1 MRCEKVRR
9 PAATSESQTSV
20 LSSLLV
26 VALLLPAAF
35 GQANNLYQTTAGE
48 LRRRVYIPLDR
59 SEEDWSFLKDP
70 ELRTDPWDPLKYI
83 ALRNAPGW
91 YLTLAGE
98 ERSFYEHYRNYNWGA
113 GPQDGNGYY
122 LNRFLGSADF
132 HLGSSTRF
140 FFELKSGLEFG
151 RNGGPRPVQDEDK
164 LDINQL
170 FIEFHLALHG
180 DRPHASLKIG
190 RQDLHYGEG
199 TLLDVRDLNV
209 RQSFDGIKL
218 ILRPK
223 DWQVDL
229 FAMHP
234 ALSNPGLFDD
244 YPDHTQTLWGVY
256 GVTSK
261 HLPRFIRQLDAYY
274 LSLDRKFAQFAQGSG
289 RDQRRTVGSLIHGRK
304 GNFSYVGE
312 GDLQFG
318 KFGRGNILAW
328 KYDQTLSYSF
338 SHLKFRPV
346 PSLLFAIS
354 SGDKNPANPDL
365 QTFYPLFPKG
375 LYYGFIDDSGSLN
388 AIVLHEEIALQ
399 ISKKVSIAP
408 DNFFFWRQRSTDGL
422 YSHPGVLLR
431 SGLASQKKYVG
442 ALQDIAITWTVDHH
456 TTVQLLGAYYEA
468 GAFLRET
475 SPPGRNTAYVSGK
488 VIYRF

>member
-1 MRCEKVRR
+1 
-9 PAATSESQTSV
+9 
-20 LSSLLV
+20 
-26 VALLLPAAF
+26 
-35 GQANNLYQTTAGE
+35 
-48 LRRRVYIPLDR
+48 VYLPLDR

-83 ALRNAPGW
+83 ALRNASGW

-113 GPQDGNGYY
+113 GPQDDNGYY

-132 HLGSSTRF
+132 HLGFSTRI

-170 FIEFHLALHG
+170 FVEFHLPSQG
-180 DRPHASLKIG
+180 DRPFASLKIG
-190 RQDLHYGEG
+190 RQDLQYGEG

-229 FAMHP
+229 FAIRP

-256 GVTSK
+256 GITSK

-274 LSLDRKFAQFAQGSG
+274 LDLDRKFARFAQGSG
-289 RDQRRTVGSLIHGRK
+289 RDQRHTVGSMIHGGRAISPTWGK
-304 GNFSYVGE
+304 AIFNLANSAGASFS
-312 GDLQFG
+312 
-318 KFGRGNILAW
+318 RGNMP
-328 KYDQTLSYSF
+328 KLSFTHSPISNF
-338 SHLKFRPV
+338 DRFQVCSSEFQAEIRIPLIQIFRL
-346 PSLLFAIS
+346 SIRCFQRALITAS
-354 SGDKNPANPDL
+354 SMTA
-365 QTFYPLFPKG
+365 
-375 LYYGFIDDSGSLN
+375 
-388 AIVLHEEIALQ
+388 VL
-399 ISKKVSIAP
+399 
-408 DNFFFWRQRSTDGL
+408 
-422 YSHPGVLLR
+422 
-431 SGLASQKKYVG
+431 
-442 ALQDIAITWTVDHH
+442 
-456 TTVQLLGAYYEA
+456 
-468 GAFLRET
+468 
-475 SPPGRNTAYVSGK
+475 
-488 VIYRF
+488 

>member
-1 MRCEKVRR
+1 MRKS
-9 PAATSESQTSV
+9 PKTSCDFRIANSV
-20 LSSLLV
+20 LSLLLV

-35 GQANNLYQTTAGE
+35 GQANNSYQTTAGE
-48 LRRRVYIPLDR
+48 FKRPVYVPLDR

-70 ELRTDPWDPLKYI
+70 ELRTDPWDPLKYV
-83 ALRNAPGW
+83 ALRSAPGW

-98 ERSFYEHYRNYNWGA
+98 ERSFYELYRNYNWGA

-151 RNGGPRPVQDEDK
+151 RTGGPRPVQDEDK

-170 FIEFHLALHG
+170 FIEFDLPSHG
-180 DRPHASLKIG
+180 DRPRASLKIG
-190 RQDLHYGEG
+190 RQDLQYGEG

-229 FAMHP
+229 FAMRP

-274 LSLDRKFAQFAQGSG
+274 LGLDRKFARFAQGSG
-289 RDQRRTVGSLIHGRK
+289 RDQRHTVGSLIHGGK

-312 GDLQFG
+312 VDLQFG
-318 KFGRGNILAW
+318 KFGSGNILAW
-328 KYDQTLSYSF
+328 KYAQGLSYSF
-338 SHLKFRPV
+338 SHLKFQPV
-346 PSLLFAIS
+346 PSLLFGIS
-354 SGDKNPANPDL
+354 SGDTNPANPDL

-388 AIVLHEEIALQ
+388 AIVLHGKIALQ
-399 ISKKVSIAP
+399 ISKKVSLAP
-408 DNFFFWRQRSTDGL
+408 DNFFFWRQRTTDGL

-431 SGLASQKKYVG
+431 SGLASQEKYVG
-442 ALQDIAITWTVDHH
+442 ALQDIAITWTVDRH

>member
-1 MRCEKVRR
+1 MRKSPKTCCDFRI
-9 PAATSESQTSV
+9 PNSV
-20 LSSLLV
+20 LSLLWV
-26 VALLLPAAF
+26 VGLLLPAAF
-35 GQANNLYQTTAGE
+35 GQAIDSHQTTVADFE
-48 LRRRVYIPLDR
+48 RPVYVPLDR

-98 ERSFYEHYRNYNWGA
+98 ERSFYERYRNYNWGA

-151 RNGGPRPVQDEDK
+151 RADGPRPVQDEDK

-170 FIEFHLALHG
+170 FIEFHLPAHG
-180 DRPHASLKIG
+180 DRPRASLKIG
-190 RQDLHYGEG
+190 RQNLQYGEG

-229 FAMHP
+229 FTMRP

-274 LSLDRKFAQFAQGSG
+274 LSLDRKFARFAQGSG
-289 RDQRRTVGSLIHGRK
+289 RDQRHTVGSLIHGGK

-312 GDLQFG
+312 VDLQFG

-328 KYDQTLSYSF
+328 KYAHTLSYSF

-346 PSLLFAIS
+346 PSLLFGIS
-354 SGDKNPANPDL
+354 SGVWVPEILARQFRKFWHVVLQPARPAL
-365 QTFYPLFPKG
+365 SS
-375 LYYGFIDDSGSLN
+375 DD
-388 AIVLHEEIALQ
+388 ACDPRVH
-399 ISKKVSIAP
+399 
-408 DNFFFWRQRSTDGL
+408 RDG
-422 YSHPGVLLR
+422 
-431 SGLASQKKYVG
+431 
-442 ALQDIAITWTVDHH
+442 
-456 TTVQLLGAYYEA
+456 
-468 GAFLRET
+468 
-475 SPPGRNTAYVSGK
+475 
-488 VIYRF
+488 